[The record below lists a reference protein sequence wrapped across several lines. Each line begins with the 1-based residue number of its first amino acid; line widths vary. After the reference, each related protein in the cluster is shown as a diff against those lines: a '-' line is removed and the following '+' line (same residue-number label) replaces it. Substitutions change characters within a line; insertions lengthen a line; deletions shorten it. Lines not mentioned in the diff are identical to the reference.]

1 MFNGTLNN
9 LLANS
14 GDDVARGIAKTAAKT
29 ANKAERNLVEKASQ
43 YLNNADTLMD
53 KYGLAYTTDNVPVAS
68 LQRRPEF
75 QPRTTASGAGTER
88 SVYENGYQEGLVDQP
103 LLVRKN
109 GDVYEVLGGHSRT
122 SGMERRAKDGLP
134 NPEFVKARIYEN
146 ITDDQAKRVS
156 RAANQGGQYESTLDM
171 AKSINES
178 MAEGVTPSV
187 QKQNMTKGY
196 GYDDYDYLWKTVQ
209 GDRVFKDKLFLG
221 ALSQDDVL
229 SVARH
234 GRQRGITP
242 EQTLGI
248 ITSMEK
254 NGTFTK
260 RNAHNVMN
268 LLAGKTK
275 AGLMKDAQTGLF
287 GDIETAVN
295 SVELLNDINKTSAE
309 LKRTM
314 NAFSTVSDEGNWSDE
329 FNKELQKRQD
339 ELQKKMNH
347 ITDEILNRYK
357 AKNAAKPKIEFDTS
371 QPDIAQGQGSM
382 FETTPQEPINT
393 TKVSKSTGATKST
406 QIPQLTNSQPKKINV
421 LKINDNS
428 IGSSVP
434 VNVKK
439 YLPELPTESP
449 QATNNQST
457 TNSQPNIQRSPRRER
472 LKLQAINQILP
483 EPKDI
488 ANMSDKQFANAL
500 VSWKQALA
508 NIMSIQGATNERIG

>member
-1 MFNGTLNN
+1 
-9 LLANS
+9 
-14 GDDVARGIAKTAAKT
+14 
-29 ANKAERNLVEKASQ
+29 
-43 YLNNADTLMD
+43 
-53 KYGLAYTTDNVPVAS
+53 
-68 LQRRPEF
+68 
-75 QPRTTASGAGTER
+75 
-88 SVYENGYQEGLVDQP
+88 
-103 LLVRKN
+103 
-109 GDVYEVLGGHSRT
+109 
-122 SGMERRAKDGLP
+122 
-134 NPEFVKARIYEN
+134 
-146 ITDDQAKRVS
+146 
-156 RAANQGGQYESTLDM
+156 M

-314 NAFSTVSDEGNWSDE
+314 NAFSTVSGEGNWSDE

-357 AKNAAKPKIEFDTS
+357 AKNAAKPKIEFDTP
-371 QPDIAQGQGSM
+371 QPDIAQEQGSM
-382 FETTPQEPINT
+382 FGTTPQEPINI
-393 TKVSKSTGATKST
+393 TKVSKSTGATKSA
-406 QIPQLTNSQPKKINV
+406 QIPQLTNNQPKKINV

-449 QATNNQST
+449 QVTNNQST
-457 TNSQPNIQRSPRRER
+457 TNSQLNIQRSPRRER

-488 ANMSDKQFANAL
+488 ATMSDKQFANAL

>member
-1 MFNGTLNN
+1 MFGGALNN
-9 LLANS
+9 LLANG
-14 GDDVARGIAKTAAKT
+14 GDDIARTVAKTATKT
-29 ANKAERNLVEKASQ
+29 ASKAESKLVEKASK
-43 YLNNADTLMD
+43 YLNDADTLMD
-53 KYGLAYTTDNVPVAS
+53 KYGLQYTTDNVPVAS
-68 LQRRPEF
+68 LHRRLEF

-109 GDVYEVLGGHSRT
+109 GDLYEVLGGHSRT

-146 ITDDQAKRVS
+146 ITDEQAKRIA

-178 MAEGVTPSV
+178 IAEGVAPSV

-209 GDRVFKDKLFLG
+209 GDNIFRNKLFHG
-221 ALSQDDVL
+221 AISQDDVL

-248 ITSMEK
+248 INSMDK

-275 AGLMKDAQTGLF
+275 AGLMRDAQTGLF

-314 NAFSTVSDEGNWSDE
+314 NAFKTVSGEGNWSDG

-357 AKNAAKPKIEFDTS
+357 ARNADKPKIEYETPQVSD
-371 QPDIAQGQGSM
+371 DQGSM
-382 FETTPQEPINT
+382 FDMQPQPNYKA
-393 TKVSKSTGATKST
+393 TKTEKSKGATKNT
-406 QIPQLTNSQPKKINV
+406 QKPLDNTPRKVSV

-428 IGSSVP
+428 IGDSIP
-434 VNVKK
+434 VHVKK
-439 YLPELPTESP
+439 YLPDLGDGAKS
-449 QATNNQST
+449 
-457 TNSQPNIQRSPRRER
+457 TNSQPNIQRSPSRER

-488 ANMSDKQFANAL
+488 AAMSDEEFASAV
-500 VSWKQALA
+500 VSWRQAMA
-508 NIMSIQGATNERIG
+508 NIITIQGATNGSIR